1 MGIVAV
7 QVMNTLF
14 LLAMLII
21 PFVFVYFLIRK
32 LRNKYEENEKLEV
45 RIAILEKK
53 VTDLEEYIRESQ

>member
-21 PFVFVYFLIRK
+21 PFVFVYFLIRGI
-32 LRNKYEENEKLEV
+32 RNKHEENEKLEV

-53 VTDLEEYIRESQ
+53 VTDLEEYIQESE